1 MILIKI
7 NDKLINVDHIVK
19 FEVHKTSRYKY
30 IEKKVIRLSKPY
42 FFGMCRKHYKA
53 ECYAFNYSII
63 DDELVGFNEEDA
75 SKNLHYYESY
85 LHDDVSVKTKYKL
98 FMLNG
103 AVYYK
108 PFIVIKLSDSTY
120 EVIRYNTD
128 DEMDESLKSMIKISP
143 NYLVK

>member
-1 MILIKI
+1 MILVRI
-7 NDKLINVDHIVK
+7 NNKLINVDHIVK
-19 FEVHKTSRYKY
+19 FEVYKTSKYKY

-42 FFGMCRKHYKA
+42 FFGMFRKHYKA

-63 DDELVGFNEEDA
+63 YDELVGFTEEDV
-75 SKNLHYYESY
+75 SKRLHYYESY

-103 AVYYK
+103 KVYYK

-143 NYLVK
+143 TYLVK